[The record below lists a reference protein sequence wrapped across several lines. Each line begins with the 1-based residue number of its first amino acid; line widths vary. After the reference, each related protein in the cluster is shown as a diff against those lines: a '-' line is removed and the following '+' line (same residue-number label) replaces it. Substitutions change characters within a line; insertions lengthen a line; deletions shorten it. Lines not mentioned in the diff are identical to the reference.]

1 MAELARIVGAALV
14 AGLVLGCSGSA
25 ADHPEAKDQPPH
37 QVVKCLGVI
46 DAIPEPVPGYTAY
59 GADGGFVALPSGVLQ
74 LGRSGSG
81 VSGHEDYRFAKF
93 GLLVRRSR
101 QASLGIVSAPDGAF
115 LDYGQIEFGSASA
128 LTVGPCDTHGP
139 LCEADAAGNA
149 PGWPCGADRGE
160 WLVWAG
166 GIWLNEPGCVEVL
179 ASSDD
184 EAIHVW
190 LAVGASCDAEA

>member
-14 AGLVLGCSGSA
+14 AGLVLGCTGSA
-25 ADHPEAKDQPPH
+25 AGHPETKDQPPH
-37 QVVKCLGVI
+37 QVVTCLGVI
-46 DAIPEPVPGYTAY
+46 DAIPELVPGYTAY
-59 GADGGFVALPSGVLQ
+59 GSGGGFVALPSEVLQ
-74 LGRSGSG
+74 LGRSGSE

-101 QASLGIVSAPDGAF
+101 QATLEIVRAPDDAF

-139 LCEADAAGNA
+139 LCEADSAGNTS
-149 PGWPCGADRGE
+149 GWPCGADRGE

-166 GIWLNEPGCVEVL
+166 GISVNEPGCVEVL
-179 ASSDD
+179 ASSGD
-184 EAIHVW
+184 EEISVW
-190 LAVGASCDAEA
+190 LAAGASCDGRA